1 MPTPGPKDFLHMG
14 NSKWRFLALVPDEM
28 PPRRR
33 LSLIFTGDEFEDGGR
48 DFVFDTLERKT

>member
-1 MPTPGPKDFLHMG
+1 MAI
-14 NSKWRFLALVPDEM
+14 LALVPDEM